1 MKYRTSLDER
11 CFMVWLVACSRN
23 KSHGVSSTFI
33 PLSYSLVIYLDFIS
47 ASRRFIKFSY
57 VCRLSFMFLK
67 EVHVLGGNFPMPSPT
82 PDFRRATRRTTHF
95 SMGQIDFSAE
105 SRCSSREDTK
115 QICNTC
121 KVIWLLHVF
130 DRKGCISIERLNIC
144 R

>member
-67 EVHVLGGNFPMPSPT
+67 KCMFLVATSPCRPQLLT
-82 PDFRRATRRTTHF
+82 FEGLRGEQPTSPWDKSISLPNLAV
-95 SMGQIDFSAE
+95 AV
-105 SRCSSREDTK
+105 DTK
-115 QICNTC
+115 QIFNTC